1 MTTEMPLDLTTPTTA
16 TPDLSPDLLSPI
28 FKGVLPWTTRRG
40 SINLNEYLRR
50 RKTAQLFWLLVLQNP
65 GLVRLVTPSNEIM
78 NNFDKEFVITT
89 LSFLKS
95 LRDLELC
102 SLRLNIPTLLSKLL
116 QLERLQVRHWDGL
129 FSMTEQEQYGGLRSL
144 SLQGG
149 CVQVQN
155 LFKALGHL
163 PGLEELK
170 IKAIEMQPY
179 GDVSAFVEA
188 RTAALA
194 QSGQSRQ
201 DLPLKSFEVDD
212 CIDRLDK
219 HMALVVGQFPRLV
232 RIRIPVLHSETW
244 KALWKHCYYLDEI
257 RSLCCSTDA
266 WRERRAMEKN

>member
-1 MTTEMPLDLTTPTTA
+1 MTTEMPSDLTTPTTA

-78 NNFDKEFVITT
+78 NNFDKEFVFTT
-89 LSFLKS
+89 LSLLKS
-95 LRDLELC
+95 LRDLELR
-102 SLRLNIPTLLSKLL
+102 SLRLNIPTLLSKML
-116 QLERLQVRHWDGL
+116 QLEQL
-129 FSMTEQEQYGGLRSL
+129 
-144 SLQGG
+144 
-149 CVQVQN
+149 QVQN

-194 QSGQSRQ
+194 QSGQSRR